1 MDSVVQEIDSAFVY
15 LDDILIASSTEKEH
29 LDDLKAVLR
38 RLINHGLVI
47 RLEKCLFGVSS
58 LESLGHQVSKK
69 GSSPT
74 QAKVKVIQT
83 FPQPST
89 VKGLQEFFLGRPR
102 PIVPPDFRRTV
113 FDVVHNLSHSGVKA
127 TVKIISDKFVW
138 HGMRK
143 QSQASPYIC
152 LPSSGK
158 WDDLS
163 FSSNSQDSSKSP
175 SHRSKLGKELPRVLL
190 GLRTTPK
197 EDLGY
202 SSAEL
207 VYCEPLTIPVLTPGD
222 KTFLIDIGGRTERI
236 SVDRIKPA
244 FFDPFQPVILAK
256 PPPRGR
262 PPAKQSHPSRS
273 HPSDSSTE
281 SKHQQAMLRPA
292 VQTSS
297 RTGRTIRPP
306 MRYQ

>member
-1 MDSVVQEIDSAFVY
+1 RPVFARARRLAPDRLVIAKKEFFEMEKMGI
-15 LDDILIASSTEKEH
+15 IRKASSPWASPLH
-29 LDDLKAVLR
+29 M
-38 RLINHGLVI
+38 
-47 RLEKCLFGVSS
+47 
-58 LESLGHQVSKK
+58 VSKPN
-69 GSSPT
+69 GSWRPCGDYRKLNDVTAPDRYPIPHIRDFSSRLKEKTIFSKIDLARSYHQIPVAPEDIPKT
-74 QAKVKVIQT
+74 AVIT
-83 FPQPST
+83 PFGCPH
-89 VKGLQEFFLGRPR
+89 

-113 FDVVHNLSHSGVKA
+113 FDVVHNLLHPGGQSHRQNGLR
-127 TVKIISDKFVW
+127 DKFAW
-138 HGMRK
+138 HGMGK
-143 QSQASPYIC
+143 QKNY
-152 LPSSGK
+152 
-158 WDDLS
+158 
-163 FSSNSQDSSKSP
+163 
-175 SHRSKLGKELPRVLL
+175 L
-190 GLRTTPK
+190 GLRTTSK
-197 EDLGY
+197 EDLDD

-207 VYCEPLTIPVLTPGD
+207 LYGEPLTIP
-222 KTFLIDIGGRTERI
+222 DIGARSERT